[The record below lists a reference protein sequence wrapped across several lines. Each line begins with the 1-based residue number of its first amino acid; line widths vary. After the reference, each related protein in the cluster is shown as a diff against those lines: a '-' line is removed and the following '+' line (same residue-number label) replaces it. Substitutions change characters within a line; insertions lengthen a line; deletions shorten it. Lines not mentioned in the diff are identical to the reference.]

1 MEMESTIIV
10 PSSSSSSVDSN
21 IGPIALSSDDSGG
34 DTNSNRLAA
43 ARKRK
48 RLGPTYKLWGFG
60 DERTILMEL
69 AAGLR
74 ESGRLPL
81 PFELLRTLE
90 AKGVLNRRNVTRE
103 EISSK
108 LHGLK
113 TKFLSAIN
121 KGGPGHKSRDQKLYE
136 LSKEV
141 WPELLLKAPELI

>member
-90 AKGVLNRRNVTRE
+90 AK